1 MKRVLCCMFAAMM
14 VFSALSPALA
24 DSSMLDAELSGRIG
38 AKVSSY
44 RDMADAPKSD
54 VIVFSINGDERVT
67 IRPYAAP
74 VKVKVNIEYS
84 ARGYNGFE
92 QEIEISSLFSSAS
105 LKSMKS
111 ASMAICGR

>member
-1 MKRVLCCMFAAMM
+1 MFAAMM
-14 VFSALSPALA
+14 VFSVLSPALA

-38 AKVSSY
+38 AKVNSY

-54 VIVFSINGDERVT
+54 VIVFSVNGDERVT

-84 ARGYNGFE
+84 ARGYDGFE

-105 LKSMKS
+105 FEKYENSKYGYMHELQ
-111 ASMAICGR
+111 RDF